1 MRDRF
6 RNCSCGDPAATRPCG
21 ARRGRRRALPR
32 PKRSSRKRRKLISLE
47 DADAEAQGKNS
58 RQLSDAEVVVEDVET
73 DEAIDGDD
81 DETFIE
87 EQEEEDT
94 DVTEIIGGDIEKEEE
109 T

>member
-1 MRDRF
+1 ML
-6 RNCSCGDPAATRPCG
+6 
-21 ARRGRRRALPR
+21 RALRPPPR
-32 PKRSSRKRRKLISLE
+32 ARPRSRRSEPQEAELISLE
-47 DADAEAQGKNS
+47 EADAEAQGKKS
-58 RQLSDAEVVVEDVET
+58 GRRDVEAIDDVEA
-73 DEAIDGDD
+73 DEAIDDGDE